1 VCPTT
6 RRRRAPA
13 GVDQPSGR
21 RVLAAA
27 TWNLAVWVLLT
38 WTLTLEVLVVGAVI
52 SVLVGLAL
60 SPLGEVVPP
69 SRLVA
74 PRRLIGLLALGL
86 GSLRGIAVANAK
98 LTRMIWSPRI
108 PLRSG
113 MVIVPTLERSDGG
126 LAAVGLISSLVV
138 DNQVVDVDRRRH
150 ELQYHAVV
158 VPERDA
164 GTAYETINGPIER
177 LLGRVEGRRR

>member
-1 VCPTT
+1 MCPIT
-6 RRRRAPA
+6 
-13 GVDQPSGR
+13 R

-38 WTLTLEVLVVGAVI
+38 WTLTLEVLLVGLIV

-60 SPLGEVVPP
+60 TGFGEVVPP
-69 SRLVA
+69 WRVLA
-74 PRRLIGLLALGL
+74 PRRLIGLFRLGL

-113 MVIVPTLERSDGG
+113 MIIVPTVERSDGG
-126 LAAVGLISSLVV
+126 IAAVGLISSLIV
-138 DNQVVDVDRRRH
+138 DNQIVDVDRRRH

-158 VPERDA
+158 VPDSHTE
-164 GTAYETINGPIER
+164 TAYDAINGPVER
-177 LLGRVEGRRR
+177 LLGPVEGRR